1 MARPSQGAV
10 LACVAALGL
19 SVSGC
24 GSDTGDNDG
33 ATTTPEPLT
42 CPAACPANA
51 SSRITEPS
59 GFTDNTG
66 FADGNACCDIC
77 AVPGAVK
84 IPPGKNGTYDWDF
97 ITMDALYIPQ
107 FCQALAEGHDFTLTN
122 PENSTCTDS
131 KLHLNGFQLHGLW
144 PNYDSDWAA
153 CCQTPS
159 PLSKEEVSGWNFSF
173 DLQQYW
179 VDAGVGPGCDACF
192 NLNHEWQKH
201 GGCFTNK
208 PEAYFTAGLDLFKA
222 WQGPRDASPFDYLAS
237 AMATWSLEGT
247 FFMNSTKLQETWD
260 IHAKSVG
267 KPATKVLASCDYRGQ
282 TATLPN
288 GTEVQY
294 FSEIQWCLR
303 RRAGLP
309 YGVPVQASDLELVD
323 CPGESRCTEPFAVRP
338 GVLPPPFV
346 AFQ

>member
-222 WQGPRDASPFDYLAS
+222 WQGPRDVSPFDYLAS

-247 FFMNSTKLQETWD
+247 FFMNSTKLQETCGLGL
-260 IHAKSVG
+260 HGPCHVG
-267 KPATKVLASCDYRGQ
+267 PEENQELQASTSTSDRFSPIADFSDFLGSSTLRGELASSTPSAFG
-282 TATLPN
+282 
-288 GTEVQY
+288 G
-294 FSEIQWCLR
+294 FW
-303 RRAGLP
+303 
-309 YGVPVQASDLELVD
+309 
-323 CPGESRCTEPFAVRP
+323 SRVRL
-338 GVLPPPFV
+338 G
-346 AFQ
+346 